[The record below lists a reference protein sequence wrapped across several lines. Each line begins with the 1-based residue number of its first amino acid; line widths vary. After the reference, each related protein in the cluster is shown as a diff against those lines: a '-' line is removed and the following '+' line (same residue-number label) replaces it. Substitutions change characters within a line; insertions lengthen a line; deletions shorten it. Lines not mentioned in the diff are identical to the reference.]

1 MVLVTVGFMATCEF
15 YNGLKLHCSSLSVVF
30 KKCGTICHTRTH
42 THSSEF
48 MASIIKLI
56 LCYEFPDP
64 LNLSAHIKVL
74 LAREKEMEEEDN
86 PREG

>member
-1 MVLVTVGFMATCEF
+1 MANCEF
-15 YNGLKLHCSSLSVVF
+15 YNVLNCIVLRLVWFLKNVGQSV
-30 KKCGTICHTRTH
+30 TH
-42 THSSEF
+42 AHRHSSEF

>member
-1 MVLVTVGFMATCEF
+1 MGQ
-15 YNGLKLHCSSLSVVF
+15 SV
-30 KKCGTICHTRTH
+30 TH